1 MAEAVVR
8 ACSRSSNFRFLY
20 PLEKSIEEKM
30 EIIAKEIY
38 HADGIEILPEAR
50 EKIERY
56 KRQGNHDNTVTIE
69 IVYSTQYSMLY
80 ICTL

>member
-1 MAEAVVR
+1 
-8 ACSRSSNFRFLY
+8 
-20 PLEKSIEEKM
+20 M

-69 IVYSTQYSMLY
+69 IVYSTQYSMLLY